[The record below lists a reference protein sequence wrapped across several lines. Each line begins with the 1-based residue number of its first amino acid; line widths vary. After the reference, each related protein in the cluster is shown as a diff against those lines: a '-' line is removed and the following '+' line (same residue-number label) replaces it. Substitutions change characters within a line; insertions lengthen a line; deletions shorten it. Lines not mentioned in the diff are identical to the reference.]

1 MWKRRAETTKN
12 NIFFCFDKLFSLRVN
27 ETACSPI
34 QVTEE
39 KAYDEYWW
47 RFGLAGKGT
56 QLRNFCTSN
65 DYFENFTKTSSF
77 EGLFLKPS
85 NSCTSNDYSENFKL
99 LYFEWFF
106 LTSNSCTSN
115 DYITKNSYFEGLFL
129 KPSNSCT
136 SNDYSENF
144 KWLLCKIQTQ
154 IQTLVLR
161 MIFLNFRLLY
171 FEWLRHENFK
181 LLYFKW

>member
-1 MWKRRAETTKN
+1 MWKRRAEATKN

-85 NSCTSNDYSENFKL
+85 NSCTSNDYSENFK
-99 LYFEWFF
+99 
-106 LTSNSCTSN
+106 
-115 DYITKNSYFEGLFL
+115 
-129 KPSNSCT
+129 
-136 SNDYSENF
+136 
-144 KWLLCKIQTQ
+144 WLLCKIQTQ